1 MTETIFH
8 IVGGLALFL
17 YGLHLLSGGFKKF
30 AGPKLKNILSQLT
43 SNPAKGAGVGA
54 FITAVI
60 QSSSIMVVTLI
71 GLLNAGLLNLK
82 QSIGVMLG
90 AEVGTT
96 VTAQL
101 IAFKVGLY
109 ALPLIAFGFC
119 LYFFTKRRGLVYAG
133 QILLGFG
140 ILFLGMNFM
149 SQGVGPL
156 GQLPFFQE
164 MLVSFSQHIFWG
176 VLAGM
181 VFTAVVQ
188 SSSATTGLVIAMGL
202 EGVITLPAAIA
213 LMLGANLGTCVTGF
227 LAAFRSSLNAKRLAL
242 AQFFKNTA
250 GVLVLAPFIVPF
262 AGLVEATSGDLA
274 RQIANAHTVFNL
286 GTALALIP
294 LAGGL
299 KWLTE
304 RFLPG
309 QSAGSERGAKFLDDR
324 VLITPSLALLQ
335 AQKEINR
342 MADLTR
348 KMLGQAQQ
356 LVFHRDKRLKEVI
369 EEKESCVDELHH
381 LIDRYLAKISVLD
394 LSEDDSQKVMLLM
407 HSATDIERVAD
418 HAHNLA
424 QLSDYQ
430 RKHGIRFS
438 SLAREELSRMFR
450 KSRESFKYASLALEK
465 GDRELA
471 RRVLK
476 LEKEVNQLDEQLQAS
491 HHARLREGVC
501 CPDASPAYLE
511 VVHNLERIS
520 DHSEN
525 IASGLLT
532 GF

>member
-1 MTETIFH
+1 MTEIVFH
-8 IVGGLALFL
+8 IAGGLALFL

-30 AGPKLKNILSQLT
+30 AGPRLKDILGKLT
-43 SNPAKGAGVGA
+43 SNPAKGAGLGA
-54 FITAVI
+54 FITAVV

-71 GLLNAGLLNLK
+71 GLLNSGLLNLK

-101 IAFKVGLY
+101 IAFRVGLI
-109 ALPLIAFGFC
+109 ALPLIAFGFL
-119 LYFFTKRRGLVYAG
+119 LYFFTKRQGLIYAG

-140 ILFLGMNFM
+140 ILFLGMNLM
-149 SQGVGPL
+149 SQGVRPL
-156 GQLPFFQE
+156 GEMPFFAD
-164 MLVSFSQHIFWG
+164 MLATFGQHIFWG
-176 VLAGM
+176 ILAGM

-213 LMLGANLGTCVTGF
+213 LMLGANLGTCITGF
-227 LAAFRSSLNAKRLAL
+227 LAALNSSLNAKRLAL
-242 AQFFKNTA
+242 AQFLKNMA
-250 GVLVLAPFIVPF
+250 GVLVLWPLIGPSAL
-262 AGLVEATSGDLA
+262 LVEAAGGDLA

-294 LAGGL
+294 LVGGL

-304 RFLPG
+304 RILPG
-309 QSAGSERGAKFLDDR
+309 QSVEADRGARFLDDR
-324 VLITPSLALLQ
+324 ILSSPGLALLQ

-342 MADLTR
+342 MADLTGE
-348 KMLGQAQQ
+348 MLGRAQH
-356 LVFHRDKRLKEVI
+356 LLFYRDRRLKGVI
-369 EEKESCVDELHH
+369 DEKEECVDELHR
-381 LIDRYLAKISVLD
+381 LIDRYLARISAQD
-394 LSEDDSQKVMLLM
+394 LSEKDSQRVMLLM
-407 HSATDIERVAD
+407 HSVTDIERVAD

-424 QLSDYQ
+424 RLSDYQ
-430 RKHGIRFS
+430 QKHQIKFS
-438 SLAREELSRMFR
+438 KEAQEELGQMFH
-450 KSRESFKYASLALEK
+450 KSRDSFKYASLALKK

-476 LEKEVNQLDEQLQAS
+476 LEKEVNRLDDSLQEG
-491 HHARLREGVC
+491 HRWRLKEGIC
-501 CPDASPAYLE
+501 DPSASPTYLDI
-511 VVHNLERIS
+511 VHNLERIS